1 MSRAAQQ
8 RATFRRLTEALHSE
22 APAGDIQQLIVEEA
36 RRLTNAATAALC
48 LLTPGRDLLDFVAVA
63 GENADEIVGLKIR
76 VADSLSE
83 NVLATGEPALIDTR
97 TAQETGSLFAE
108 MEEESQ
114 PRPRFR
120 DSTTLTRSAAVVP
133 LFRSGKLVGT
143 LSALNKD
150 GDPSEGTPFAAFD
163 ADDLDLLTLLSEQAA
178 LAVKCETTSRIAR
191 EQSRELAVLYD
202 TAQTVSGSLNVQEVM
217 ESVLNAIC
225 AHVEHHTAALF
236 LMNDERT
243 HLYLAADRGLTDAE
257 REVQLSVE
265 SGIPGKVLF
274 SGISR
279 RITDTDEEADF
290 NDLSDRARALSALYA
305 PIRSRDETLGLIV
318 VTSLQRHAYTEDDL
332 KLLSA
337 VAQQAGIAI
346 ENAWL
351 YEDAQRR
358 ADESVALYDLSQHI
372 NSTLNLDRVLN
383 FVGDSVLNLLNADGF
398 ALLLSDPKEGR
409 LVPKLVHETS
419 VSEIDRE
426 AFTVNFCPK
435 VGQGIA
441 GWVFEWQTPQAVA
454 EVAADARNR
463 SCPMDIYGIAST
475 LCVPMH
481 VNDEV
486 IGVML
491 ALSDK
496 RRLFTVAEMELL
508 YTIANQAAVAVV
520 NATLYQDA
528 RNRTRELRRY
538 FSRVAQALGTA
549 LDEGNLPQLLANLCA
564 EAMQAERC
572 AIYRLEGETLKL
584 HASSRFRN
592 SVPPDAEI
600 PLGSGLAG
608 WTAKR
613 GQSLVLPDL
622 NADSRS
628 RFHSWLQRDRLAS
641 YLAVPI
647 KEERRT
653 VGVIELYTT
662 EPREFTREEALIL
675 STFARRSRVAK
686 HLTGKEQDRP
696 IPTPDTRHPDS

>member
-8 RATFRRLTEALHSE
+8 RAAFRRLTEALYSE
-22 APAGDIQQLIVEEA
+22 GTVGEIQQIIVEEA
-36 RRLTNAATAALC
+36 RRLTSAATAALC
-48 LLTPGRDLLDFVAVA
+48 LLTPERELLDFVAVS
-63 GENADEIVGLKIR
+63 GENAEEIVGLKIR

-108 MEEESQ
+108 VDQEMT

-120 DSTTLTRSAAVVP
+120 DSTSLPRSAAVVP
-133 LFRSGKLVGT
+133 FYQDGKLVGT

-150 GDPSEGTPFAAFD
+150 GDLSEGTPFAAFD
-163 ADDLDLLTLLSEQAA
+163 PDDLDLLTLLAEQAA
-178 LAVKCETTSRIAR
+178 LAVKWDATSREAR
-191 EQSRELAVLYD
+191 EQSRELSVLYR
-202 TAQTVSGSLNVQEVM
+202 TAQTVSGSLNVQQVM
-217 ESVLNAIC
+217 ESVLDAIC

-236 LMNDERT
+236 LTNDERT
-243 HLYLAADRGLTDAE
+243 HLFIAADRGLTDTE
-257 REVQLSVE
+257 REVQLAVE
-265 SGIPGKVLF
+265 NGVPGRVLIGGMPRLV
-274 SGISR
+274 S
-279 RITDTDEEADF
+279 DTDAEPGFTDI
-290 NDLSDRARALSALYA
+290 SDRARALSALYA
-305 PIRSRDETLGLIV
+305 PIRSRDETHGLIV
-318 VTSLQRHAYTEDDL
+318 VTSLQRNAYTEDDL

-383 FVGDSVLNLLNADGF
+383 FVGDSVLTLLNADHF
-398 ALLLSDPKEGR
+398 ALMLYDEREGTLKPRLLRGTGTEMDTEGF
-409 LVPKLVHETS
+409 
-419 VSEIDRE
+419 RE
-426 AFTVNFCPK
+426 GFRPRIGK
-435 VGQGIA
+435 GIA
-441 GWVFEWQTPQAVA
+441 GWVLEWQTPQAVA
-454 EVAADARNR
+454 DVSADARNR
-463 SCPMDIYGIAST
+463 SCPLDLYGVAST

-491 ALSDK
+491 ALNEK

-528 RNRTRELRRY
+528 RNRARELRRY
-538 FSRVAQALGTA
+538 FARVAQALGTA
-549 LDEGNLPQLLANLCA
+549 LNEGNLPQLLANLCA
-564 EAMQAERC
+564 EAMQADRC

-584 HASSRFRN
+584 HASSRFRS
-592 SVPPDAEI
+592 SVPPDTEI

-613 GQSLVLPDL
+613 GHALLITDL
-622 NADSRS
+622 NSDPRS
-628 RFHSWLQRDRLAS
+628 RFHGWLSRDRLSS
-641 YLAVPI
+641 YLAIPI
-647 KEERRT
+647 KEGRRT
-653 VGVIELYTT
+653 VGVIELYTA
-662 EPREFTREEALIL
+662 EPREFTREEAVIL
-675 STFARRSRVAK
+675 NTFARRSRVAER
-686 HLTGKEQDRP
+686 LTAFP
-696 IPTPDTRHPDS
+696 SA

>member
-8 RATFRRLTEALHSE
+8 RAAFRRLAETLHTE
-22 APAGDIQQLIVEEA
+22 APASDIQQMIVEEA
-36 RRLTNAATAALC
+36 RKLTSAATAALC
-48 LLTPGRDLLDFVAVA
+48 LLTPERDLLDFVAVA
-63 GENADEIVGLKIR
+63 GENAEEILGLKIR
-76 VADSLSE
+76 VNDSLSE

-97 TAQETGSLFAE
+97 TAQETGSLFSE
-108 MEEESQ
+108 MDEEAQ

-120 DSTTLTRSAAVVP
+120 DSQSLPRSAVVVP
-133 LFRSGKLVGT
+133 LYYSGKLVGT

-150 GDPSEGTPFAAFD
+150 GDLSEGTPFAAFD
-163 ADDLDLLTLLSEQAA
+163 QDDLDILTLLAEQIA
-178 LAVKCETTSRIAR
+178 LAVKWDAISRQAR

-225 AHVEHHTAALF
+225 AHVEHHVAALF

-243 HLYLAADRGLTDAE
+243 HLFIAADRGLTDTE
-257 REVQLSVE
+257 REIQLSVE
-265 SGIPGKVLF
+265 TGIPARVLS
-274 SGISR
+274 SGSPR
-279 RITDTDEEADF
+279 LVSDTDAEPGFTDI
-290 NDLSDRARALSALYA
+290 SDRARALSALYA
-305 PIRSRDETLGLIV
+305 PIRSRDETHGLIV
-318 VTSLQRHAYTEDDL
+318 VTSLQRQAYTEDDL

-351 YEDAQRR
+351 YEDTRRR

-372 NSTLNLDRVLN
+372 NSTLNLDRVLS
-383 FVGDSVLNLLNADGF
+383 FVAESVLNLLNADSF
-398 ALLLSDPKEGR
+398 ALLLFNEKEGR
-409 LVPKLVHETS
+409 LVTRLVRDPNSVLDAETFIS
-419 VSEIDRE
+419 GFR
-426 AFTVNFCPK
+426 PK
-435 VGQGIA
+435 VGEGIA
-441 GWVFEWQTPQAVA
+441 GWVLEWQTPQAVA

-463 SCPMDIYGIAST
+463 SCPMDIYGVAST

-491 ALSDK
+491 ALSEK

-520 NATLYQDA
+520 NATLYQEA

-549 LDEGNLPQLLANLCA
+549 LDEGNLPQLLTNLCA

-572 AIYRLEGETLKL
+572 AIYRVEDETLKL

-600 PLGSGLAG
+600 PLGLGLAG

-613 GQSLVLPDL
+613 GQALLITDL
-622 NADSRS
+622 NSDPRS
-628 RFHSWLQRDRLAS
+628 RFHGWLQRDRLSS

-647 KEERRT
+647 KNGRKT
-653 VGVIELYTT
+653 VGVIELYTA
-662 EPREFTREEALIL
+662 EPREFTRDEAIIL
-675 STFARRSRVAK
+675 NTLARRSRVAER
-686 HLTGKEQDRP
+686 LTP
-696 IPTPDTRHPDS
+696 PS